1 MPSEGPRI
9 RLISLRECAEQLG
22 VTTRYCRTLFDR
34 SGFEPLFRIH
44 QRAYFMR
51 PDFDSWAS
59 DRSGQL
65 CTS

>member
-1 MPSEGPRI
+1 MPSENARI

-34 SGFEPLFRIH
+34 SGFQPLFRIH
-44 QRAYFMR
+44 QMAYFMR
-51 PDFDSWAS
+51 PDFDVWAS
-59 DRSGQL
+59 DRHAQL